1 MKKQVT
7 AIILLSIVMLILTN
21 YIYFRYYQSRTA
33 IRLAR
38 EAVTL
43 DPRRFAV
50 ESNESYINRAMEDME
65 GHSEIIGWRVKKIKK
80 DNYNV
85 SYTFSRG
92 DKKIGYYFKV
102 NIKNESVFNTDY

>member
-38 EAVTL
+38 EALQT
-43 DPRRFAV
+43 AW
-50 ESNESYINRAMEDME
+50 EA
-65 GHSEIIGWRVKKIKK
+65 
-80 DNYNV
+80 
-85 SYTFSRG
+85 
-92 DKKIGYYFKV
+92 
-102 NIKNESVFNTDY
+102 